1 MKELLEVPEPCGDIY
16 KAAAVLLPARP
27 QDSGCGLKN
36 LQKNRL
42 QAKAAVSES
51 LQVLLTIG
59 QSRLK
64 SQQGELVGQRIR
76 PV

>member
-16 KAAAVLLPARP
+16 KAAAVFLPARS

-36 LQKNRL
+36 VQKNRL

-59 QSRLK
+59 QSSLK

-76 PV
+76 SV